1 MHFCA
6 HLEFNLHKTCQIF
19 VRPKSVW
26 NKFIEKNEPHI
37 MHSIFSM
44 GLMVFE
50 IVKLKEQ
57 MHQIVTVSIYFLI
70 RCVHQGSV
78 SLLVIV
84 LEVLL
89 SCCGNLP
96 HHVQKDMLNE
106 LVDGLCNFS
115 VQRELIRLNVEIAVQ
130 LTHHLVES
138 KKEARKKVKSWTGD
152 LLQVR

>member
-1 MHFCA
+1 
-6 HLEFNLHKTCQIF
+6 
-19 VRPKSVW
+19 
-26 NKFIEKNEPHI
+26 
-37 MHSIFSM
+37 MHSRFSM

-50 IVKLKEQ
+50 IVTLKEQ
-57 MHQIVTVSIYFLI
+57 LHQNVTVSIHYLI
-70 RCVHQGSV
+70 CCVHQRSV

-130 LTHHLVES
+130 LTHRLVES

-152 LLQVR
+152 LLQVRYVSLSEEDACTSMHLFPCEMNHWI